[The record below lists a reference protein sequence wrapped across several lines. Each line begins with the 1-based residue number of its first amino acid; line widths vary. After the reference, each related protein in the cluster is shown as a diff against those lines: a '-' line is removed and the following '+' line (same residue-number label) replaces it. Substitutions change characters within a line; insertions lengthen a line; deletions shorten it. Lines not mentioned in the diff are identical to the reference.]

1 MNLLIGIKNTTSQTV
16 PALGTINLGSVYR
29 RYCKKNNCGVRTF
42 DTTSTSVSL
51 QHQGIYHI
59 TSTLIASA
67 PVAGDVTVQ
76 LLINDTPIPGA
87 ISTETIT
94 TATTEFRILVIDYYA
109 LVDDIN
115 LLGNNT
121 TAIDTITLQNTGVAA
136 TFTNVV
142 LNIDKVV

>member
-16 PALGTINLGSVYR
+16 PADGTINLGSVYR
-29 RYCKKNNCGVRTF
+29 RYCKKNNCGIKTF

-59 TSTLIASA
+59 TATLVASA
-67 PVAGDVTVQ
+67 PTAGNVTVQ
-76 LLINDTPIPGA
+76 LLINDNAIPGA
-87 ISTETIT
+87 FSTETIT
-94 TATTEFRILVIDYYA
+94 TATTEFRTLVVDYYA

-121 TAIDTITLQNTGVAA
+121 TAIDTISLQNTGVEA
-136 TFTNVV
+136 TFTSVV
-142 LNIDKVV
+142 MNIDKVV